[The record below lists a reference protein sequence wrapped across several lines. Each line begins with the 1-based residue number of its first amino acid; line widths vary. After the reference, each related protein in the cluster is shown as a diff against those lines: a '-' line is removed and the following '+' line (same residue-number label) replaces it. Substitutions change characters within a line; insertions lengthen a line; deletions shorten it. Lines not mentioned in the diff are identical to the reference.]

1 MKLYLIQLHVIRRIH
16 QISYREMPDLDTL
29 KSTLEEISLSKNKI
43 TTVEADYF
51 YDFTAIKSINI
62 AENELIQV
70 WQRLY
75 M

>member
-1 MKLYLIQLHVIRRIH
+1 MKLYFIQLIRRIH
-16 QISYREMPDLDTL
+16 QISYREMPNQDTL

-43 TTVEADYF
+43 TTVGEDYF
-51 YDFTAIKSINI
+51 YDFMAIKSINI

-70 WQRLY
+70 WLRLY